1 MTRGKQLYIG
11 KGKGKFAA
19 KVGIKTP
26 SNSKS
31 KKKMNF
37 SKPKI
42 KSWIVEKSDGNITR
56 INATAYNCIDD
67 LLMHV
72 IDGFVGT
79 ICKNAE
85 SRSIDCLSVKE
96 AYEEFMNDT
105 DRNPNWKEI
114 LKKIKSFPFSF
125 SILCL
130 MVSSSFF

>member
-1 MTRGKQLYIG
+1 MTKGKQFY

-26 SNSKS
+26 TISKS
-31 KKKMNF
+31 KKKMYF

-42 KSWIVEKSDGNITR
+42 KSWIVDKSDGNITR

-72 IDGFVGT
+72 INGFVET

-105 DRNPNWKEI
+105 DRNPNWKDI
-114 LKKIKSFPFSF
+114 LKKN
-125 SILCL
+125 
-130 MVSSSFF
+130 

>member
-1 MTRGKQLYIG
+1 MTRGKQIYIG

-19 KVGIKTP
+19 KVGIKKPPT
-26 SNSKS
+26 SKS

-42 KSWIVEKSDGNITR
+42 KSWIVDKSDGNITR

-105 DRNPNWKEI
+105 DRNPDWKTI
-114 LKKIKSFPFSF
+114 LKKS
-125 SILCL
+125 
-130 MVSSSFF
+130 